1 MGLDM
6 YAFTMSNQP
15 AKPVDFQPEGHNEIH
30 YWRKHPNLH
39 GWMEQLYREKG
50 GTAEEFNC
58 VTLALDT
65 GDLNRLEAAITSGA
79 LPPTSGF
86 FFGASDGTEASDDL
100 DFVRRAR
107 EALAAGQAVFYYSW
121 W

>member
-6 YAFTMSNQP
+6 YAYSTPEQP
-15 AKPVDFQPEGHNEIH
+15 ATPVDFKVADARELH

-39 GWMEQLYREKG
+39 GWMQTLYIAKG
-50 GTAEEFNC
+50 GRDPQFNCAPVTLTAED
-58 VTLALDT
+58 LD
-65 GDLNRLEAAITSGA
+65 RLESAIRGDA

-86 FFGASDGTEASDDL
+86 FFGKTDGTERDD
-100 DFVRRAR
+100 DIAFIAKAR
-107 EALAAGQAVFYYSW
+107 EAITAGHTVYYDSW